1 MSNAIRSRAT
11 MVKFIFG
18 SDMGLGRPEE
28 RACGNLHARC
38 TSYCIKRI
46 TLTFVLVLEPGR
58 GSVLATKTG
67 RGLAFAVCCILALS
81 IPWPL
86 AVSLISRCFFGLRLR
101 VLLACPT
108 AFLVCP
114 RPGVWPCASSP
125 SLVRAS
131 DWPVMLRFSFSPCCL
146 PSHLSPS
153 LHPVVA
159 ALICVFVFSLMFL
172 SSLSSL
178 RPSSP
183 FFPLAPL
190 SPVAPLSP
198 LSLLFPLS
206 LAAPSLPAPLSAL
219 STLFPLSPL
228 CQASFTSRPPRPCLL
243 APWLHHFE
251 PFAEGG
257 RDVFGAAL
265 RCRGRGKSADGTN
278 SYITKIMLKAAKK

>member
-1 MSNAIRSRAT
+1 

-38 TSYCIKRI
+38 TSYCLKRI

-58 GSVLATKTG
+58 GSVLAPKTG
-67 RGLAFAVCCILALS
+67 TGLAFAVCCILALS

-125 SLVRAS
+125 SLARAS

-153 LHPVVA
+153 LHPCCGCPY
-159 ALICVFVFSLMFL
+159 LCFCLLSHVFVFSLISPSVFSLLSSRSPLSCRSPL
-172 SSLSSL
+172 SSL
-178 RPSSP
+178 
-183 FFPLAPL
+183 
-190 SPVAPLSP
+190 
-198 LSLLFPLS
+198 
-206 LAAPSLPAPLSAL
+206 PSLPSLPCCS
-219 STLFPLSPL
+219 LSPRSPVGPL
-228 CQASFTSRPPRPCLL
+228 DSIPSVSSVPSLLYFAPASPVFIGTLAASF
-243 APWLHHFE
+243 
-251 PFAEGG
+251 
-257 RDVFGAAL
+257 
-265 RCRGRGKSADGTN
+265 
-278 SYITKIMLKAAKK
+278 